1 MQGSAKASRL
11 GRSINLASRLG
22 RVRENHG
29 ESRCE
34 NPGNT
39 DRTDG
44 NTKNW
49 AYIVLLRLRDSEGD
63 FTREAPAMDPCMV
76 PVQWIL
82 ATKTKS
88 FLILETL
95 EPRDFPLPIAAR
107 SWMIE
112 VGKLLPPLRCARR
125 V

>member
-1 MQGSAKASRL
+1 MHARFSA
-11 GRSINLASRLG
+11 RSINLASRLG

-82 ATKTKS
+82 ATKQQN
-88 FLILETL
+88 F
-95 EPRDFPLPIAAR
+95 
-107 SWMIE
+107 
-112 VGKLLPPLRCARR
+112 
-125 V
+125 